1 MKIVLAM
8 LGALTYIIFMDGG
21 DKPALTK
28 TEALMFK
35 MFFFVL
41 GMLFFVPVLQAQHDF
56 VMRAAAAAAGNQP
69 PAGAAAMIFPAAMA
83 MSR

>member
-1 MKIVLAM
+1 
-8 LGALTYIIFMDGG
+8 
-21 DKPALTK
+21 
-28 TEALMFK
+28 MFK